1 MTREAKDRKVAFEG
15 GQCGRMDHH
24 VWQGVPGTNNIVRE
38 KVIGEINAGKNKSC
52 HLFYFTIHF
61 ILFYFFILVYM
72 YRRLKLFKILT
83 LQELVSSGLENTMSS
98 NTIFHLI
105 MCSSCSYFL
114 LLQTTKKRQYGNVC
128 YIQFSHSQV
137 LHNRLHRITL
147 AA

>member
-1 MTREAKDRKVAFEG
+1 MTREVKNGKVTFKG

-24 VWQGVPGTNNIVRE
+24 VWQVVPGTNNTVRE
-38 KVIGEINAGKNKSC
+38 KVFGEINAGEKTKVAT
-52 HLFYFTIHF
+52 YFISPF
-61 ILFYFFILVYM
+61 ILFYFIFYFILHVS
-72 YRRLKLFKILT
+72 FQILT

-128 YIQFSHSQV
+128 YIQFSRSQV